1 MDKKEQKNLFKRVEK
16 IKKVQE
22 GKSVNVKSKSIQK
35 LVMMSAVLV
44 LIIMLILMV
53 FRQNAIIISR
63 QNPEY
68 YRAMTYDE
76 VQPGEEATNSEY
88 VTFDAYKI

>member
-16 IKKVQE
+16 MKKMQE
-22 GKSVNVKSKSIQK
+22 GKSPGVKSKSIQK

-44 LIIMLILMV
+44 LILMMILMV
-53 FRQNAIIISR
+53 FRQNAILISR

-68 YRAMTYDE
+68 YRAMTYDKVE
-76 VQPGEEATNSEY
+76 QGEETCR
-88 VTFDAYKI
+88 